1 MRARRLP
8 LLAFVGLASLALAAL
23 AQPKRGGKPKPAEA
37 AASASA
43 AAAASSASGDTTA
56 PSESATPREPRPSP
70 DLGDAPPPATSR
82 PKTQPSPLDPAPEE
96 LPDAGPHAP
105 PVSYEKLMGEIAALR
120 GRVAALTTTL
130 FSSKLRVV
138 VQVEG
143 DEARTRALRITL
155 DDGVVFQA
163 PERFVAEDEKTV
175 YEHAVAP
182 GHHVLGVEIER
193 TDARGKQWVT
203 HQTSRFSVIVPE
215 GKRVEAR
222 LRVEDDSDMA
232 ESFPEDQD
240 GEYDLRVR
248 LRARVSSE

>member
-1 MRARRLP
+1 MRARRLS
-8 LLAFVGLASLALAAL
+8 LLASIGLATLAIAAL
-23 AQPKRGGKPKPAEA
+23 AQPKRGSKPKAA
-37 AASASA
+37 DTAASASA
-43 AAAASSASGDTTA
+43 APAPASASAEPPA
-56 PSESATPREPRPSP
+56 PTESATPREPRPSP
-70 DLGDAPPPATSR
+70 ELGDAPPPATSR

-105 PVSYEKLMGEIAALR
+105 PVNYEKLMGEITALR

-130 FSSKLRVV
+130 FASRLRVV

-143 DEARTRALRITL
+143 DDARTRALRVTL

-182 GHHVLGVEIER
+182 GHHVLGIEIER
-193 TDARGKQWVT
+193 NDARGKQWVT
-203 HQTSRFSVIVPE
+203 QQTTRFSVVVPE
-215 GKRVEAR
+215 GKRVEAL

-248 LRARVSSE
+248 LRARVAAE